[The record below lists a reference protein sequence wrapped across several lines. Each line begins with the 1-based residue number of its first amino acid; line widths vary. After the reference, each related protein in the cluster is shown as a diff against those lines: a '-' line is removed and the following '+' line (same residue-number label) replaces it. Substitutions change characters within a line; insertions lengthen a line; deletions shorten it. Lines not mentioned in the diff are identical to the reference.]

1 MQIMHA
7 SNQIERMYIY
17 VRLRGIYVPNFT
29 FNLVLMSSGTET
41 EDLLQDFKIQDVK
54 KKEKRETFLLN
65 LLEKSL
71 P

>member
-1 MQIMHA
+1 M
-7 SNQIERMYIY
+7 
-17 VRLRGIYVPNFT
+17 PNFT